1 MPPIKKIS
9 SAKKADKRVEYKVML
24 SPDVYYYTTIY

>member
-1 MPPIKKIS
+1 MPPIKNILC
-9 SAKKADKRVEYKVML
+9 KKADKRVEYKVTL